1 MKSVPPLHIR
11 DLTVAY
17 DRVPAVH
24 HLSGSFAPGSLT
36 AVVGPNGAGK
46 STLLKAIA
54 GLVPLGE
61 GRIEGANG
69 NIAYLPQLAEI
80 DRTFPIAVIDA
91 VSLGLWR
98 EVGLFRAITGEHVMR
113 ARAALAAVGL
123 EGFERKQVGALSA
136 GQLQRALFARLMLQ
150 DAGLILLDE
159 PFAAVDERTSADL
172 MQLVANWHDEGRTV
186 IAVLHDLERVRAS
199 FPETLLMARE
209 PVAWGPTAEV
219 LTPENLRR
227 ARYVSDA
234 WGDAA

>member
-1 MKSVPPLHIR
+1 MNVPTLSIT

-54 GLVPLGE
+54 GLVTPSE
-61 GRIEGANG
+61 GRIDGAAG

-80 DRTFPIAVIDA
+80 DRSFPIAVIDA
-91 VSLGLWR
+91 VSLGLWG
-98 EVGLFRAITGEHVMR
+98 EVGLFRAITGDHVRR

-150 DAGLILLDE
+150 DAGIVLLDE

-172 MQLVANWHDEGRTV
+172 MALVKTWHGEGRTV
-186 IAVLHDLERVRAS
+186 IAVLHDIERVREGFS
-199 FPETLLMARE
+199 ETLLMARE
-209 PVAWGPTAEV
+209 PIAWGRTEDV